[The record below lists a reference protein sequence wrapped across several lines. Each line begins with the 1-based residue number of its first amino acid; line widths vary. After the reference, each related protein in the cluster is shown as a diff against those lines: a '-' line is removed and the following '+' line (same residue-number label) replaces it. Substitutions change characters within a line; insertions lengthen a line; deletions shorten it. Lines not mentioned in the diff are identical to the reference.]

1 MSPSDPRWNRLI
13 ALARQAP
20 ERDVALPPGFV
31 TRVVARSASAPALD
45 ALLERFAVRGFWAAL
60 ACCAAVTVFN
70 FVERTPESPEEV
82 GLDDPI
88 ASVLDFS

>member
-1 MSPSDPRWNRLI
+1 MSQPDPRWNRLV

-20 ERDVALPPGFV
+20 ARDIALPPGFV
-31 TRVVARSASAPALD
+31 TRVVARSAGAPARD

-70 FVERTPESPEEV
+70 YLERAPESPEEV